1 MLSENQ
7 PLLFSPTDF
16 VALTNQVLETAFGY
30 IHIQGEVSNFRIS
43 KNKWVYFDLKDDYSK
58 VACFASV
65 YAMPGPI
72 ENGMVVVASG
82 RPTLHQQFGFN
93 FTVQTLAPSGEGSI
107 KKAFELLKAKLDK
120 EGLFEIDRK
129 RSLPYPPNKI
139 ALITS
144 IESAAYADFVK
155 VMSARW
161 PFVQINIYDS
171 LVQGENAP
179 SQLENA
185 IKKANSE
192 SELADVMVV
201 IRGGG
206 SADDL
211 SAFNDE
217 RVVRAVAS
225 SRIPCMV
232 AIGHEVDESLSELAS
247 DSRAST
253 PSNAAELL
261 VPDRPAELLVIKQVT
276 KLIKNSFYQNIE
288 NIKNDNSKILTFFA
302 QIITEKLLIE
312 QNNLKNFSQQIQN
325 LNPQTVLKRGYAVV
339 HLLGEQKAIK
349 LVSQIKVGAN
359 VSIGLSDGSIEAKVT
374 KVNKE

>member
-16 VALTNQVLETAFGY
+16 VALTNQVLETAFGF

-93 FTVQTLAPSGEGSI
+93 FTVQSVVPSGEGSI
-107 KKAFELLKAKLDK
+107 KKAFDLLKAKLDK
-120 EGLFEIDRK
+120 EGLFDEERK
-129 RSLPYPPNKI
+129 RTLPYPPNKI
-139 ALITS
+139 ALVAS

-161 PFVQINIYDS
+161 PFVQISIYES

-179 SQLENA
+179 AQLENA
-185 IKKANSE
+185 VKRANNE
-192 SELADVMVV
+192 SELADAVVV

-217 RVVRAVAS
+217 RVVRAIAS
-225 SRIPCMV
+225 SRIPTMV
-232 AIGHEVDESLSELAS
+232 AIGHEIDESLSELVS

-261 VPDRPAELLVIKQVT
+261 VPDRTSELDSIKQVT
-276 KLIKNSFYQNIE
+276 KIIKNSFYQNIE
-288 NIKNDNSKILTFFA
+288 NIKTANSQLLLYFA
-302 QIITEKLLIE
+302 QSINEKLTTE
-312 QNNLKNFSQQIQN
+312 QNSLRMLRQQVQN
-325 LNPQTVLKRGYAVV
+325 LNPQSVLNRGYAVV
-339 HLLGEQKAIK
+339 RIAGKHHAIK
-349 LVSQIKVGAN
+349 TASQIKVGDN
-359 VSIGLSDGSIEAKVT
+359 LNIGLSKGSLGAKVT

>member
-1 MLSENQ
+1 MLNENQ

-16 VALTNQVLETAFGY
+16 VALTNQVLETAFGF
-30 IHIQGEVSNFRIS
+30 IHINGEVSNFRIS

-58 VACFASV
+58 VACFASI

-93 FTVQTLAPSGEGSI
+93 FTVQSVRPSGEGSI
-107 KKAFELLKAKLDK
+107 KKAFDLLKAKLDK
-120 EGLFEIDRK
+120 EGLFDEERK
-129 RSLPYPPNKI
+129 RTLPYPPNKI
-139 ALITS
+139 ALVAS

-161 PFVQINIYDS
+161 PFVQINIYES

-179 SQLENA
+179 AQLENA
-185 IKKANSE
+185 VKRANNE
-192 SELADVMVV
+192 SELADVVVV

-217 RVVRAVAS
+217 RVVRAIAS
-225 SRIPCMV
+225 SRIPSMV
-232 AIGHEVDESLSELAS
+232 AIGHEIDESLSELVS

-261 VPDRPAELLVIKQVT
+261 VPDRTSELDSIKQVT
-276 KLIKNSFYQNIE
+276 KLIRNSFYQNIE
-288 NIKNDNSKILTFFA
+288 NIKTANSQLLSYFA
-302 QIITEKLLIE
+302 QSINEKLITE
-312 QNNLKNFSQQIQN
+312 QNNLRMLRQQVQN
-325 LNPQTVLKRGYAVV
+325 LNPQSVLNRGYAVV
-339 HLLGEQKAIK
+339 RIIGKHHTIK
-349 LVSQIKVGAN
+349 TASQIKVGDTLN
-359 VSIGLSDGSIEAKVT
+359 IGLSKGSLGAKVT